1 MKAAITWILVANG
14 ERARIFEVHGVG
26 NGLNELTEREIFADL
41 DEKHTD
47 QKGRTFSST
56 QYRRSALE
64 PHEELRNNF
73 VIQIVEQLETW
84 NLETHYDRLII
95 CAAPNILGQLR
106 KEVSGNIRAKISAE
120 IPKNMVSAELPK
132 LMSLFGD
139 YVAL

>member
-1 MKAAITWILVANG
+1 
-14 ERARIFEVHGVG
+14 
-26 NGLNELTEREIFADL
+26 L

-47 QKGRTFSST
+47 QKGRIFSST